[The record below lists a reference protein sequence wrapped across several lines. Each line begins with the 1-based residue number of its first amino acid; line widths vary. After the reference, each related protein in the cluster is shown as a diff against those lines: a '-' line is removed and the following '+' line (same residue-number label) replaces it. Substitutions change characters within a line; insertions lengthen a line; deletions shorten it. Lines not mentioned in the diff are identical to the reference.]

1 MAKAKAK
8 ARIRLVTR
16 GDDSGS
22 CNTANVAIWNAYKK
36 GILRNTSIMVPAPA
50 FPEAAEMYSEDK
62 GLCVGLHITLNAEW
76 DAVRWGPVLPPNE
89 VPSIV
94 DPKGHLFKTTGALND
109 NHPKLDEL
117 VAEVQAQLDLA
128 RAGGLDIK
136 YMDTHMGVSWV
147 GGLKEPLEKLAERE
161 GLIYSHIAASGLPRL
176 EGEFANPVQALIAR
190 LDAAEPGTYVVVGHP
205 CYDRVDVRMF
215 DHAGLKE
222 SQGVARDWQRR
233 IFMDQEILDYC
244 RKKGV
249 VPIRYDEI

>member
-1 MAKAKAK
+1 MAE

-22 CNTANVAIWNAYKK
+22 CNTANVAIWNAYRK

-50 FPEAAEMYSEDK
+50 FPEAAEMFSEDK
-62 GLCVGLHITLNAEW
+62 GICVGLHITLNAEW
-76 DAVRWGPVLPPNE
+76 DTVRWGPVLGADR

-94 DPKGHLFKTTGALND
+94 DSEGNFFKTTQALND
-109 NHPKLDEL
+109 NGPKTEEL

-128 RAGGLDIK
+128 RQCGLDIQ

-147 GGLKEPLEKLAERE
+147 GGLKEPLLEMAERE
-161 GLIYSHIAASGLPRL
+161 GLVYANLPVGRL
-176 EGEFANPVQALIAR
+176 ARVEGEFANPVDALIAR
-190 LDAAEPGTYVVVGHP
+190 LDAAEPGTYIIVGHP
-205 CYDRVDVRMF
+205 CYDRVDVRML

-233 IFMDQEILDYC
+233 IFMDRKVIDYC
-244 RKKGV
+244 RETGV
-249 VPIRYDEI
+249 EPIRYDEI